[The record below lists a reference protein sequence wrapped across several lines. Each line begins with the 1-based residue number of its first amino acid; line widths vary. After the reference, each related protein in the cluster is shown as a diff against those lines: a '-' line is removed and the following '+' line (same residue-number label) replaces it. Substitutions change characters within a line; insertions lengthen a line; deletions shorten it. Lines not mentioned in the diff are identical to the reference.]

1 MVANNGPSRFLN
13 VDRFQGLYPGKRF
26 ARVKLYRFEYFDG
39 DDGDRT
45 AAATSMK
52 ESMRFYLTTSP
63 AFPRALRLR
72 LAAICAAATHLPLL
86 VWLGW
91 GAVTGDVAPGQ
102 FVAMALASLAGTAAL
117 LFGSGK
123 ILAGLPAARER
134 RAAVV
139 PLQQREED
147 AIGSLLASVNRA
159 AGAAGQ
165 RMRELDLAAK
175 EDLLTGARNRRGF
188 LSDIEDFLPGER
200 RGTVALIDLDRFRR
214 INDQFGHE
222 VGDRVL
228 RDFAGRLSSELRRG
242 DLVARWDGEEFA
254 VLFRGATEDE
264 AAGVLGRVTRRLIAN
279 PLIVLDGEALTFSA
293 GVCRFGG
300 EAIDATILGAEK
312 ALHEAQN
319 AGRAR
324 VACASRPGQ
333 ILLPLA

>member
-1 MVANNGPSRFLN
+1 
-13 VDRFQGLYPGKRF
+13 
-26 ARVKLYRFEYFDG
+26 
-39 DDGDRT
+39 
-45 AAATSMK
+45 
-52 ESMRFYLTTSP
+52 MRFYFATSP

-72 LAAICAAATHLPLL
+72 LAAVCAAATNLPLL
-86 VWLGW
+86 VWLG
-91 GAVTGDVAPGQ
+91 GSVATDGVAPGP
-102 FVAMALASLAGTAAL
+102 FVALTLASLVGTAIA
-117 LFGSGK
+117 LFGSGAV
-123 ILAGLPAARER
+123 LAGLPLAQER
-134 RAAVV
+134 RATVT
-139 PLQQREED
+139 PLPQRNED
-147 AIGSLLASVNRA
+147 PIGNLLAGVNRPASA
-159 AGAAGQ
+159 AEN
-165 RMRELDLAAK
+165 RRRELDLAAK

-188 LSDIEDFLPGER
+188 LADIEDFLPAER
-200 RGTVALIDLDRFRR
+200 RGTVALIDLDRFRQ

-300 EAIDATILGAEK
+300 EAIDATVLGAEK
-312 ALHEAQN
+312 ALHEAKR

>member
-1 MVANNGPSRFLN
+1 
-13 VDRFQGLYPGKRF
+13 
-26 ARVKLYRFEYFDG
+26 
-39 DDGDRT
+39 
-45 AAATSMK
+45 
-52 ESMRFYLTTSP
+52 MRFYFATSL

-72 LAAICAAATHLPLL
+72 LAAICVAATNLPLL
-86 VWLGW
+86 VWIGW
-91 GAVTGDVAPGQ
+91 SVAAGSPMLAE
-102 FVAMALASLAGTAAL
+102 FSALMLASVAGMTIALQAMGGLLAD
-117 LFGSGK
+117 
-123 ILAGLPAARER
+123 LPAAQER
-134 RAAVV
+134 RAMVT
-139 PLQQREED
+139 PLPQRDED

-188 LSDIEDFLPGER
+188 LADIEDFLPAER
-200 RGTVALIDLDRFRR
+200 RGTVALLDLDRFRQ

-300 EAIDATILGAEK
+300 EAIDATVLGAEK
-312 ALHEAQN
+312 ALHEAKR

>member
-1 MVANNGPSRFLN
+1 MLT
-13 VDRFQGLYPGKRF
+13 PGACTPNTHF
-26 ARVKLYRFEYFDG
+26 VRVKLYRFEYFES
-39 DDGDRT
+39 DDGDRA
-45 AAATSMK
+45 AAATGMK
-52 ESMRFYLTTSP
+52 EPMRFYLATSP

-72 LAAICAAATHLPLL
+72 LAAICVTATNLPLL

-91 GAVTGDVAPGQ
+91 SAATGDVAPGQ
-102 FVAMALASLAGTAAL
+102 LVALALASLVGTAL
-117 LFGSGK
+117 LLLGSGK
-123 ILAGLPAARER
+123 MLAGLPAARER
-134 RAAVV
+134 RATVM
-139 PLQQREED
+139 PMPRRDQD

-159 AGAAGQ
+159 VGAAGQ
-165 RMRELDLAAK
+165 RVRELDLAAK
-175 EDLLTGARNRRGF
+175 EDLLTGARNRHGF
-188 LSDIEDFLPGER
+188 LSDIEDFLPAER
-200 RGTVALIDLDRFRR
+200 RGTVALLDLDRFRQ
-214 INDQFGHE
+214 INDQFGHD

-300 EAIDATILGAEK
+300 EGIDATILGAEN
-312 ALHEAQN
+312 ALIEAKG